1 MAMRGLTTMLG
12 LAYGLLSLAGAAD
25 VSVRTYNAP
34 GHTDADTHLAIR
46 RGLAEARHQRRED
59 LKGNVT
65 FDRSW
70 DGAVLLKYGASQS
83 VETGNGNAS
92 ASVSAG
98 VEITCT
104 TCYVK
109 GIASAGL
116 HIADNFDAGKAL
128 NKTVASVFT
137 TVDNFTQEV
146 EDYFEDYFKGV
157 ARNLDDGVDWH
168 DFAFPPLNYSFDMD
182 IKPIDDVTL
191 NFMFD
196 DLELYLELNTVLGA
210 GATYELNLFTSNTPI
225 GIGVGKDLTLG
236 VVFKVDLLLSVQGEI
251 DISSGLHI
259 KLDNG
264 VGIDIA
270 LFSDAV
276 SNVVFNGGQF
286 EFLPVTIEKAGVV
299 LSAILRIGIHSGIEV
314 AAPGTPDVT
323 IFNTTFGTP
332 AVKGGIEVGVYANLA
347 EFTTNVTVAPDDA
360 DCEIHVLQEYQ
371 IALGAV
377 AGASIVFDTD
387 TWGPVAATSIPIWTT
402 ALAEVCAHKPTRPAT
417 ITASP
422 TATSKPA
429 QKRADENASETVTTK
444 TKITHTGVQCQTSV
458 IGNCPNSLQ
467 QTTQTVETRTLT
479 TVVPSGADVTW
490 PPTPGVA
497 DKVTKTQD
505 FGDKALAFSS
515 TSGSPVSYTAPP
527 SPTASATDGKGDDG
541 ASKASAIVNGKTGGV
556 SNKVIIGASVGGGLL
571 VIAAIVGAVIFLRR
585 RRAYK
590 AVPAPDFAP
599 PTFVAEPYARVGSRA
614 GETRRG
620 DGTFS
625 TSYVTQSLPSLPPR
639 IGSTY
644 LQT

>member
-1 MAMRGLTTMLG
+1 MVMRGITTVLG
-12 LAYGLLSLAGAAD
+12 LAAGFIGLADAAD

-46 RGLAEARHQRRED
+46 RGLAEARHQKRED

-70 DGAVLLKYGASQS
+70 DGAVLLKYGASES

-109 GIASAGL
+109 GVASAGL
-116 HIADNFDAGKAL
+116 HIADDFDAGEAL
-128 NKTVASVFT
+128 NKTVSSVFN

-157 ARNLDDGVDWH
+157 AKNLDDGVDWH

-182 IKPIDDVTL
+182 IAPIDDVTL

-196 DLELYLELNTVLGA
+196 DMELYLELNTVLGA

-225 GIGVGKDLTLG
+225 GVAVGKNLTLG

-259 KLDNG
+259 KLDDR

-270 LFSDAV
+270 LFSDSV
-276 SNVVFNGGQF
+276 SNIVFNGGQF

-299 LSAILRIGIHSGIEV
+299 LSAILRIGIHSGIAV
-314 AAPGTPDVT
+314 TAPGTPDIT
-323 IFNTTFGTP
+323 IFNTTLGTP
-332 AVKGGIEVGVYANLA
+332 EVAGGIEVGVYANLA
-347 EFTTNVTVAPDDA
+347 EFTTNVTLAPADA

-377 AGASIVFDTD
+377 AGASVVFDTD

-402 ALAEVCAHKPTRPAT
+402 ALAEVCAHKPTSPAAA
-417 ITASP
+417 TASP
-422 TATSKPA
+422 TPTANPG
-429 QKRADENASETVTTK
+429 KREESETVTTK

-467 QTTQTVETRTLT
+467 ATTQSVETRTLT

-490 PPTPGVA
+490 PPTPGVT
-497 DKVTKTQD
+497 DKVIKTQT
-505 FGDKALAFSS
+505 FGDNALSFSS

-527 SPTASATDGKGDDG
+527 TPSASGKDDG
-541 ASKASAIVNGKTGGV
+541 GEDVGAKAGDIVNGKTGGV
-556 SNKVIIGASVGGGLL
+556 SNKVIIGVSVGVGLF
-571 VIAAIVGAVIFLRR
+571 VIIAIVAAV
-585 RRAYK
+585 
-590 AVPAPDFAP
+590 V
-599 PTFVAEPYARVGSRA
+599 
-614 GETRRG
+614 
-620 DGTFS
+620 
-625 TSYVTQSLPSLPPR
+625 
-639 IGSTY
+639 
-644 LQT
+644 

>member
-1 MAMRGLTTMLG
+1 M
-12 LAYGLLSLAGAAD
+12 
-25 VSVRTYNAP
+25 
-34 GHTDADTHLAIR
+34 
-46 RGLAEARHQRRED
+46 
-59 LKGNVT
+59 
-65 FDRSW
+65 
-70 DGAVLLKYGASQS
+70 
-83 VETGNGNAS
+83 
-92 ASVSAG
+92 
-98 VEITCT
+98 
-104 TCYVK
+104 K

-116 HIADNFDAGKAL
+116 HIADDFDAGKAL
-128 NKTVASVFT
+128 NKTVASVFN

-157 ARNLDDGVDWH
+157 ATNLDDGVDWH
-168 DFAFPPLNYSFDMD
+168 DFAFPPLNYTFDMD
-182 IKPIDDVTL
+182 IAPIDDVTL

-196 DLELYLELNTVLGA
+196 DMELYLELNTVLGA

-259 KLDNG
+259 KLDDG

-276 SNVVFNGGQF
+276 SNIVFNGGQF
-286 EFLPVTIEKAGVV
+286 EFLPVTVEKAGVV

-323 IFNTTFGTP
+323 IFNTTLGTP
-332 AVKGGIEVGVYANLA
+332 QVKGGIEVGVYANLA
-347 EFTTNVTVAPDDA
+347 EFTTNVTVAPADA
-360 DCEIHVLQEYQ
+360 DCDIHVLQEYQ

-402 ALAEVCAHKPTRPAT
+402 ALAEVCARKPTPTSPAT

-422 TATSKPA
+422 TPMANP
-429 QKRADENASETVTTK
+429 QRRADDNDDSQTVTTK
-444 TKITHTGVQCQTSV
+444 TKITHTGVQCQTSA

-467 QTTQTVETRTLT
+467 LTTQTVETRTLT

-490 PPTPGVA
+490 PATPNVA

-505 FGDKALAFSS
+505 FGDNALAFSS

-527 SPTASATDGKGDDG
+527 SPTASAKDDGNGDDSE
-541 ASKASAIVNGKTGGV
+541 SKASEIVNGKTGGV
-556 SNKVIIGASVGGGLL
+556 SNKVIIGVSVGGALL
-571 VIAAIVGAVIFLRR
+571 FIAGIVGVVVILRR
-585 RRAYK
+585 RRAYN

-599 PTFVAEPYARVGSRA
+599 PSFVAEPYTRVGSHG
-614 GETRRG
+614 GERG
-620 DGTFS
+620 DGFEPYRFGDKAKGRVS
-625 TSYVTQSLPSLPPR
+625 VDVTEMR
-639 IGSTY
+639 R
-644 LQT
+644 